1 MCSAHVTNA
10 DWVFILT
17 STVLN
22 NASASQP
29 KFFFSSLSGIS
40 SPASTKQHDISAN
53 RHVCVRGPRRFR
65 LVSDRNTPRSV
76 HNLASLVQSVCTTA
90 CLGKYDYYSTFFLHV
105 LCGSLP
111 VAAAFSLLFQ
121 DKLLYVRILACF
133 AYLLIRYV

>member
-1 MCSAHVTNA
+1 MYSAHVTNA

-65 LVSDRNTPRSV
+65 LVSLFYREVLHLP
-76 HNLASLVQSVCTTA
+76 LAPAVA
-90 CLGKYDYYSTFFLHV
+90 
-105 LCGSLP
+105 CGSCHSR
-111 VAAAFSLLFQ
+111 VAAFSN
-121 DKLLYVRILACF
+121 
-133 AYLLIRYV
+133 